1 MTQKNDKKTQK
12 VNVSCIVWWNYDEVR
27 QKFDRFANNQSKS
40 KVFLQY
46 DRQSS
51 WIEAQN
57 MTKNKFKI
65 FWFSAYFYV
74 LCERRKIYQKI
85 WAKIKNQ
92 NQPVKK
98 IIWVFWN
105 NCSISDPFEASTRD
119 SIFIFTIG
127 MVLNS
132 WSKKLTNCHTAQSC
146 LCMILGNSFTFGD
159 FFHLWALA
167 LQRIDLF
174 STKKNTMGPF
184 KPINHFVRYEFCLHH
199 HWLHK
204 IFVLLLLWLVVSPQL

>member
-74 LCERRKIYQKI
+74 LCEREGK
-85 WAKIKNQ
+85 
-92 NQPVKK
+92 
-98 IIWVFWN
+98 
-105 NCSISDPFEASTRD
+105 
-119 SIFIFTIG
+119 
-127 MVLNS
+127 
-132 WSKKLTNCHTAQSC
+132 
-146 LCMILGNSFTFGD
+146 
-159 FFHLWALA
+159 
-167 LQRIDLF
+167 
-174 STKKNTMGPF
+174 STKKF
-184 KPINHFVRYEFCLHH
+184 EQK
-199 HWLHK
+199 
-204 IFVLLLLWLVVSPQL
+204 